1 MPTEEGNGGD
11 SRRIVLIVGAAAVV
25 LAVILIIAFMPREPE
40 VDPYVVQ
47 LEGEV
52 AMYTSQI
59 DSLNSV
65 VDGMDGRLNT
75 IRAEMDTA
83 RTANRKLL
91 SSLRKVNGELQQYRR
106 LYKEQQA
113 LNTKLQAELRTV
125 REEKDKATEEVKQL
139 KTAVDSLNVELYAKT
154 TRLVRLESS
163 LEEALESAK
172 TMKEAVT
179 SVLVYVGTEDQL
191 KSEGYLKS
199 GRSLFLRKNFKS
211 IGFPDIMDEQ
221 NKNLV
226 MRVGIGETLVL
237 QGELDALTDRHGEL
251 KKGDEFERSQGP
263 PGQTLVTFIDSTL
276 MGQRILAVVK
286 R

>member
-1 MPTEEGNGGD
+1 MPTEEGNGDD
-11 SRRIVLIVGAAAVV
+11 SRRIILIVGAAAVV
-25 LAVILIIAFMPREPE
+25 LAVILIIAFMPGEPE

-52 AMYTSQI
+52 ANYTSQI
-59 DSLNSV
+59 DSLNAV

-91 SSLRKVNGELQQYRR
+91 SSLRKVNGELKQYRR
-106 LYKEQQA
+106 LYKEQQEM
-113 LNTKLQAELRTV
+113 NNRLQAELRTV
-125 REEKDKATEEVKQL
+125 KREKDKATEGMKQL

-163 LEEALESAK
+163 LEEALESAR
-172 TMKEAVT
+172 TMKAAVT

-199 GRSLFLRKNFKS
+199 GRSLFLRKSFKA
-211 IGFPDIMDEQ
+211 IGFPNVMDEQ
-221 NKNLV
+221 NKNMI

-237 QGELDALTDRHGEL
+237 QGELDALADRHGEL
-251 KKGDEFERSQGP
+251 NKGDEYERSQGP
-263 PGQTLVTFIDSTL
+263 PGQALVTFVDSTL